1 MQENTLANHHNLLII
16 FSIFIISVYVSPS
29 NPVFAQ
35 EVQGAEEQLSAVITP
50 PPVPTQHLPKAMAWS
65 AYNLGTT
72 GYNQAVAVGK
82 VLKNEYGTTLRVVPG
97 KNDISRLL
105 PLMKKRVQFSAN
117 GSATYFAQEGVEQ
130 FAAKNWGPLPLRLVL
145 MSKGD
150 SNQAIAVA
158 ADTGI
163 KTLSELKGKRVP
175 FVRGAPAVNV
185 TIESF
190 LACADLGWDD
200 VVKVEFPGYGAMW
213 NGIVNGQ
220 IDAAYATT
228 VSGPTRKLEASPRGI
243 FWPPVPHND
252 AACWER
258 VQAKLPIVTQHFATR
273 GAGISESEPHEG
285 GTYPYPLLITLADT
299 NADLVGAVTSVM
311 HQHYND
317 YKDADP
323 GAIGWAIDRQIFD
336 WVVPFHEGSIR
347 YLRAIGAWDEA
358 LDAHNDG
365 LIERQRILLDAWQ
378 TYATPAIKKRDRDSF
393 RQGWLAARATAL
405 TAANL
410 DPVWN

>member
-1 MQENTLANHHNLLII
+1 MQEITITNRHNYMIRLY
-16 FSIFIISVYVSPS
+16 FIAFFACISLPASGQARAPAPQPS
-29 NPVFAQ
+29 AAQ
-35 EVQGAEEQLSAVITP
+35 ATP
-50 PPVPTQHLPKAMAWS
+50 PPVATQHLPKAMAWS

-82 VLKNEYGTTLRVVPG
+82 VLKNQYGTTLRVVPG

-163 KTLSELKGKRVP
+163 KTLADLKGKRVP
-175 FVRGAPAVNV
+175 YVRGAPAVNV

-243 FWPPVPHND
+243 FWPPVPHD
-252 AACWER
+252 DDACWKR
-258 VQAKLPIVTQHFATR
+258 VQAKLPIVTKHFATR
-273 GAGISESEPHEG
+273 GAGISTAQPHEG

-299 NADLVGAVTSVM
+299 DTNLVSAITALM

-317 YKDADP
+317 YKDADT
-323 GAIGWAIDRQIFD
+323 GAIGWAIERQIFD
-336 WVVPFHEGSIR
+336 WVVPFHDGSIS
-347 YLRAIGAWDEA
+347 YLRAIGVWTET
-358 LDAHNDG
+358 LDQHNDA
-365 LIERQRILLDAWQ
+365 LIERQQVLLTAWQ
-378 TYATPAIKKRDRDSF
+378 AYATPANKKLERDAF
-393 RQGWLAARATAL
+393 RAGWLHARASAL
-405 TAANL
+405 KAANL